1 MHLLRLFLMAWLSLG
16 IVSVFLLFW
25 LCKRTAARL
34 KEPSELTSGA
44 ADVSRQSTN
53 ALDKPVLHREMLQQ
67 LLAAAYTLREQNK
80 PLVHEAKADSTQT
93 VSLTE
98 LPQESVL
105 RQSDVEPLAPFNTST
120 VPSSRARMVRRPT
133 PQSDVSF
140 WRIATAVAIMAA
152 FSALLVVASGDR
164 LSPLPAG
171 LILPSEV
178 VQQEVPFRRGIPIVT
193 DLAQGGGVGAKTV
206 VMEQATKTGP
216 TRIERSVVAN
226 KPLGGTTPAS
236 VQKILN
242 PKRYSTYESEG
253 DVIAQDTV
261 VRYTRHTP
269 LR

>member
-25 LCKRTAARL
+25 LCKRTAARV
-34 KEPSELTSGA
+34 KEPGELTSGA
-44 ADVSRQSTN
+44 ADVTRQSTN
-53 ALDKPVLHREMLQQ
+53 ALDKPVLDREMLQQ
-67 LLAAAYTLREQNK
+67 LLAAAYTLREQNQ

-105 RQSDVEPLAPFNTST
+105 PQSNVEPLAPFNTST
-120 VPSSRARMVRRPT
+120 VPNSRARMVRRLT

-140 WRIATAVAIMAA
+140 WRIATAVAMAA
-152 FSALLVVASGDR
+152 VSALLVVASSDR

-171 LILPSEV
+171 LVLPSEV
-178 VQQEVPFRRGIPIVT
+178 VQQAVPFRRGIPIVT
-193 DLAQGGGVGAKTV
+193 DLAHGGGVGAKTV

>member
-1 MHLLRLFLMAWLSLG
+1 MAWLSLG

-25 LCKRTAARL
+25 LCKRTAARV
-34 KEPSELTSGA
+34 KEPGELTSGA
-44 ADVSRQSTN
+44 ADVTRQSTN
-53 ALDKPVLHREMLQQ
+53 ALDKPVLDREMLQQ
-67 LLAAAYTLREQNK
+67 LLAAAYTLREQNQ
-80 PLVHEAKADSTQT
+80 PLVQEAQT
-93 VSLTE
+93 VSPTE
-98 LPQESVL
+98 LPQESEFP
-105 RQSDVEPLAPFNTST
+105 QSDVEPLAPFKTST

-133 PQSDVSF
+133 PQSEVSF
-140 WRIATAVAIMAA
+140 WRIATAVAIAA
-152 FSALLVVASGDR
+152 VLALLVVASSDR
-164 LSPLPAG
+164 LSPLPSG
-171 LILPSEV
+171 LVLPSEV
-178 VQQEVPFRRGIPIVT
+178 VQQKVPFRRGIPIVT